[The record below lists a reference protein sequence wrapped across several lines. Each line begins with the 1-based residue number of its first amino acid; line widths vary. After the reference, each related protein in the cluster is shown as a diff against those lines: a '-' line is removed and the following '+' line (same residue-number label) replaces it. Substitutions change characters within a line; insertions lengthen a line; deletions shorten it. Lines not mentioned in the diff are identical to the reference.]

1 MKRIYYISLL
11 LMLLACEKEPVSNKA
26 DYSEQPTIPMYSQLL
41 LNGPVS
47 YIKDEIVTRLPESFT
62 AVEEFG
68 FGESYALEYYT
79 RNGEERG
86 SRSDLCST
94 LFTTVCTGY
103 AYFVFPEIWQ
113 QSTSA
118 IDYHPEYDNGVLKR
132 IEYSWDESGRFTEI
146 LLYENESLVT
156 VDGESNMANLMYD
169 DNGFPTIFITF
180 GDEAEINCRNTFS
193 DLDEYGNP
201 RVITVETPNG
211 EYTIHRTIRY

>member
-156 VDGESNMANLMYD
+156 VDGEVCTMRGKKLRGGEVVS
-169 DNGFPTIFITF
+169 F
-180 GDEAEINCRNTFS
+180 
-193 DLDEYGNP
+193 
-201 RVITVETPNG
+201 NG
-211 EYTIHRTIRY
+211 ETVKVAK